1 MQKLGAPSGE
11 LGGADMYVMLKQ
23 KYVEQLY
30 KCIEENRDIA
40 CEIIHR
46 FVHDDEAAAAL
57 ESRYQEILYQL
68 DRAYNPELIKFK
80 RQARMYYKAW
90 LNLKDT
96 DKKMAHAAYLKY
108 LKLKREV
115 AVMEVPF

>member
-1 MQKLGAPSGE
+1 
-11 LGGADMYVMLKQ
+11 MYVRLK
-23 KYVEQLY
+23 KEDVEDLQ

-40 CEIIHR
+40 YEIVRR
-46 FVHDDEAAAAL
+46 FVHDEEIAAEL
-57 ESRYQEILYQL
+57 ESKFQEILNQL
-68 DRAYNPELIKFK
+68 DRVYNPELIKYK
-80 RQARMYYKAW
+80 RQVRAYYKVW

-96 DKKMAHAAYLKY
+96 DKKMAYAAYLKY